1 MHNRKKYKVKLDNTA
16 IIHMASHNK
25 SWLNIFRLSITLKE
39 EIHPAILQEA
49 LNVVTERF
57 PTIAARISKGIFWYY
72 LEPVYKAPIIEKD
85 TKLLKYMSK
94 KDLYKSSF
102 RVLYSEKSIH
112 VELFHS
118 LTDGKGGMVFLKSLV
133 YEYLKRK
140 EGLHL
145 KDREDILDTNEHPSK
160 DEIADNYK
168 DIKIKQKN
176 KVTFKNN
183 QVYQLKGK
191 TINKLKT
198 EKYIIDIVDIKKI
211 AKDMNISLTVLVASM
226 IIMGLIN
233 LQKEEMKT
241 QSQKDIKIFLPID
254 LRNMF
259 HKNTLRNFVLYMK
272 PQINPKVQD
281 YTLNEIIKII
291 DNQLK
296 SGLSEDNLR
305 TRIQKNVSIQNSIFI
320 KMMPLFIKQYFLKRS
335 FLFSE
340 KTTCLTLSNLGLIRM
355 PMEMDKYI
363 DRVDCILNTRSRT
376 PYNCSMLSYDN
387 KLYINLVRDIEQPL
401 LELEINKLLKQ
412 LNIKYEVE
420 SNEY

>member
-57 PTIAARISKGIFWYY
+57 PTIATRISKGIFWYY

-183 QVYQLKGK
+183 QVYQ
-191 TINKLKT
+191 
-198 EKYIIDIVDIKKI
+198 
-211 AKDMNISLTVLVASM
+211 
-226 IIMGLIN
+226 
-233 LQKEEMKT
+233 
-241 QSQKDIKIFLPID
+241 
-254 LRNMF
+254 
-259 HKNTLRNFVLYMK
+259 
-272 PQINPKVQD
+272 
-281 YTLNEIIKII
+281 
-291 DNQLK
+291 
-296 SGLSEDNLR
+296 
-305 TRIQKNVSIQNSIFI
+305 
-320 KMMPLFIKQYFLKRS
+320 
-335 FLFSE
+335 
-340 KTTCLTLSNLGLIRM
+340 
-355 PMEMDKYI
+355 
-363 DRVDCILNTRSRT
+363 
-376 PYNCSMLSYDN
+376 
-387 KLYINLVRDIEQPL
+387 
-401 LELEINKLLKQ
+401 
-412 LNIKYEVE
+412 
-420 SNEY
+420 